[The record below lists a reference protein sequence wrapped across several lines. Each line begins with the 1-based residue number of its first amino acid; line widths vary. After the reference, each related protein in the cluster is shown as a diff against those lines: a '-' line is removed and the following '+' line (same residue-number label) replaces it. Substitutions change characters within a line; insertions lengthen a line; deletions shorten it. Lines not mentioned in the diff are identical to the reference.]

1 MIFML
6 NFNNIIL
13 KLLPLIKKLKIFTNQ
28 CFILKVYFKFKHDLI
43 VNMLIQNMFFYSIAY
58 LYEPIK
64 FFFSLSNH

>member
-13 KLLPLIKKLKIFTNQ
+13 KLLPFIKKLKILTNQ
-28 CFILKVYFKFKHDLI
+28 CFILKAYFKFKHDLI